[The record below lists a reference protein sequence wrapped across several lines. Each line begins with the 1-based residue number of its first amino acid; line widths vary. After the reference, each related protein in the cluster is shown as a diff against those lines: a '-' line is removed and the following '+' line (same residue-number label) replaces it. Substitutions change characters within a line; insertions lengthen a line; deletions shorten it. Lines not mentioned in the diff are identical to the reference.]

1 MIKSKINQGEIM
13 EFEHLRNE
21 IIESNTIPN
30 SLYNELGVKR
40 GLRNADGSGVLA
52 GLSRI
57 SSVVGV
63 TNVNGSREPA
73 PGALRYRGRAIDDVV
88 ADTDGKARFEHT
100 LFLLLTGRA
109 PSADETHQLQ
119 QFLSHHRTLSREF
132 TDHLIRAIP
141 SKNIMNKLQTVVS
154 ALYTL
159 DSHPETIDPYENF
172 LKSLLIISKL
182 PVIVA
187 YSYLLA
193 YETNP
198 VLVTPEPGMT
208 TAESLLYMLRQGT
221 LPTAFEVDILDLALL
236 LHAEHGGGNNSS
248 FTTYVVTSSASDIYS
263 TVTAA
268 LGSLKGP
275 LHGAANKKVMD
286 MMSDIKANVSQWNNR
301 AEVRAYLEKIVRKEA
316 YDNSGKIYGLGHA
329 VYTSSDPRA
338 VILKKKARELA
349 QSVDRSD
356 EFELYCLIEEE
367 GPLAFQSVKGAD
379 KVIAPNVD
387 FFSGFVYDCLT
398 IPADIYTPLFAMSRT
413 AGWCSHRIEEILSG
427 RRVIRP
433 AYKFVG

>member
-1 MIKSKINQGEIM
+1 M
-13 EFEHLRNE
+13 EFEHLKQDITDANS
-21 IIESNTIPN
+21 ISNQ
-30 SLYNELGVKR
+30 LYLDMDVKR
-40 GLRNADGSGVLA
+40 GLRHSDGSGVLA

-63 TNVNGSREPA
+63 SQQNGTRESVD
-73 PGALRYRGRAIDDVV
+73 GVLKYRGRLIHELVE
-88 ADTDGKARFEHT
+88 DTNGVNRFEYVV
-100 LFLLLTGRA
+100 FLLLTGRA
-109 PSADETHQLQ
+109 PSTDEMHQLQ
-119 QFLSHHRTLSREF
+119 QFLSHHRMLSREF
-132 TDHLIRAIP
+132 TDHLIRSIP

-159 DSHPETIDPYENF
+159 DTFPESLDPYDNF

-187 YSYLLA
+187 QSYLLA

-198 VLVTPEPGMT
+198 ELVTPEPTMGT
-208 TAESLLYMLRQGT
+208 SAALLTMLRQGDI
-221 LPTAFEVDILDLALL
+221 PDPFEVDILDLALL

-248 FTTYVVTSSASDIYS
+248 FTTVVVTSTAADIYGAI
-263 TVTAA
+263 TAA

-286 MMSDIKANVSQWNNR
+286 MMSDIKSNVSNWSDAN
-301 AEVRAYLEKIVRKEA
+301 EVRLYLEKIIRKEA
-316 YDNSGKIYGLGHA
+316 YDHSGKLYGLGHA
-329 VYTSSDPRA
+329 VYTKSDPRA
-338 VILKKKARELA
+338 VILKAKAEELA
-349 QSVDRSD
+349 NRVGRLD
-356 EFELYCLIEEE
+356 EFDLYCLIETE
-367 GPLAFQSVKGAD
+367 GPRAFQSIKGSD

-387 FFSGFVYDCLT
+387 FFSGFVYDCLG
-398 IPADIYTPLFAMSRT
+398 IPVDIYTPLFAMART
-413 AGWCSHRIEEILSG
+413 AGWCAHRIEEILSG

>member
-1 MIKSKINQGEIM
+1 M

-21 IIESNTIPN
+21 IIEANTIADDMY
-30 SLYNELGVKR
+30 SQLDVKR

-63 TNVNGSREPA
+63 EQHNGSRLPTD
-73 PGALRYRGRAIDDVV
+73 GVLKYRGRGIHDLVM
-88 ADTDGKARFEHT
+88 DTNGLSRFEYVV
-100 LFLLLTGRA
+100 FLLLTGRS
-109 PSADETHQLQ
+109 PSKDEMHQLQ
-119 QFLSHHRTLSREF
+119 QFLSHHRSLTREF
-132 TDHLIRAIP
+132 TDHLIRALP

-154 ALYTL
+154 ALYTQ

-172 LKSLLIISKL
+172 LKSLVIVSKL

-198 VLVTPEPGMT
+198 ELVIPEPTMNT
-208 TAESLLYMLRQGT
+208 SEALLYMLRQGKK
-221 LPTAFEVDILDLALL
+221 PTAFESDILDLALL

-248 FTTYVVTSSASDIYS
+248 FTTYVVTSSASDIYG
-263 TVTAA
+263 TITAA

-286 MMSDIKANVSQWNNR
+286 MMSDIKSHVSNWADR
-301 AEVRAYLEKIVRKEA
+301 HEVRLYLEKIVRKEA

-329 VYTSSDPRA
+329 VYTKSDPRA
-338 VILKKKARELA
+338 VILKEKARGLSEQVGRL
-349 QSVDRSD
+349 D

-367 GPLAFQSVKGAD
+367 GPLVFQSVKGSD
-379 KVIAPNVD
+379 KLIAPNVD
-387 FFSGFVYDCLT
+387 FFSGFVYDCLN
-398 IPADIYTPLFAMSRT
+398 IPVDIYTPLFAMARS
-413 AGWCSHRIEEILSG
+413 AGWCAHRIEEILSG

-433 AYKFVG
+433 AYKFVEFKSR

>member
-1 MIKSKINQGEIM
+1 M
-13 EFEHLRNE
+13 EFDHLRNE
-21 IIESNTIPN
+21 IIEANTIN
-30 SLYNELGVKR
+30 NQLYDELDVKR

-52 GLSRI
+52 GLSKI

-63 TNVNGSREPA
+63 RQNNGLREPVD
-73 PGALRYRGRAIDDVV
+73 GVLKYRGQLISDLVS
-88 ADTDGKARFEHT
+88 DTNGMSRFEYT
-100 LFLLLTGRA
+100 LFLLLTGRN
-109 PSADETHQLQ
+109 PSSDEMHNLQ
-119 QFLSHHRTLSREF
+119 QFLSHHRSLSREF

-159 DSHPETIDPYENF
+159 DGRPETIDPYENF
-172 LKSLLIISKL
+172 LKSLMILSKL

-198 VLVTPEPGMT
+198 DLVTPEPKMN
-208 TAESLLYMLRQGT
+208 TAESLLYMLRQGER
-221 LPTAFEVDILDLALL
+221 PTEFEVDILDLALL

-248 FTTYVVTSSASDIYS
+248 FTTYVVTSSASDIYG

-286 MMSDIKANVSQWNNR
+286 MMSDIKAHVNDWTSR
-301 AEVRAYLEKIVRKEA
+301 DEVRQYLEKIVRKEA

-329 VYTSSDPRA
+329 VYTKSDPRA
-338 VILKKKARELA
+338 VILKEKAATLA
-349 QSVDRSD
+349 EQVDRSN
-356 EFELYCLIEEE
+356 EFKLYCLIEEE
-367 GPLAFQSVKGAD
+367 GPKAFHHVKGST

-387 FFSGFVYDCLT
+387 FFSGFVYDCLN
-398 IPADIYTPLFAMSRT
+398 IPVDIYTPLFAMART